1 MRQALACLLLLASL
15 LAAVAAPAQVPK
27 DMLYDPGKLPP
38 TASTPALRIGD
49 PAPDFTLPSIG
60 GQMVSLSSYRG
71 KKNVVLSF
79 VPAAF
84 TPVCSE
90 QWPGYNLARELIEAR
105 NAIVLGI
112 TVDNL
117 PTLHAWCHE
126 MGDVWFPVLS
136 DFFPHGEVA
145 RTYGILRPEGVSERA
160 VFVVDTAGTIRY
172 IDIHDINAKP
182 DLETL
187 VKELDKLR

>member
-1 MRQALACLLLLASL
+1 MRHALACLLLLASL
-15 LAAVAAPAQVPK
+15 LAAGAAPAQVPK

-145 RTYGILRPEGVSERA
+145 RTYGILRPEGMSERA
-160 VFVVDTAGTIRY
+160 VFVVDTAGIIRY